1 MDLVTVVKGAAKKI
15 SIARPDAPAPGP
27 RGWVVGQP
35 MAVIRTN
42 GEIDPRE
49 LRQLKVPVLTQAQTR
64 QAVAVL
70 DKQQKVFQ
78 EILKLQK
85 DLKLLQVDAWQLLP
99 GEQAAK

>member
-1 MDLVTVVKGAAKKI
+1 MDIVMVVKGSVGKI
-15 SIARPDAPAPGP
+15 SIAPPDTPAPGP
-27 RGWVVGQP
+27 RRCVVGQT

-42 GEIDPRE
+42 GEIDPCG
-49 LRQLKVPVLTQAQTR
+49 LRQLKVPVLTQAQTQ

-70 DKQQKVFQ
+70 DKQQQVFQ